1 MFTNYIFDM
10 PDGLVTLVIY
20 DITEDDVRLKVSR
33 FLRGKGLT
41 RVQKSA
47 FIGSLSVAQRKDV
60 ENGLAKLIYGKK
72 ANVQIYPLTP
82 ASYSQ
87 RVVLGVELKYD
98 DQDRLIV

>member
-1 MFTNYIFDM
+1 M

-20 DITEDDVRLKVSR
+20 DVTEDDIRLKVSK
-33 FLRGKGLT
+33 FLRAKGLT

-60 ENGLAKLIYGKK
+60 ENGLAKLIHGKK

-87 RVVLGVELKYD
+87 RVVLGVELRYD